1 MKTYLYGGPESLK
14 DATADDKAA
23 ASESE
28 RDFALKHCVDIRI
41 KINGQECYVYD
52 TNVNHSRSWD
62 ENFMPLISRTPI
74 ACFDFEEKADIEIV
88 IMGQMPDQVSVH
100 PLSYGIAPAVDKAQK
115 IISFSIKQPDT
126 YTVILNDSPERAIH
140 IFANVL
146 ETGIPDSEDK
156 NVVYYGPGEW
166 NVGTIAMQSGQTI
179 YISGG
184 AVLHGT
190 IYADHV
196 ENVTVIGRGILDGS
210 IYEGWKGQSDAARVP
225 LQFDHCKN
233 VVVKDIL
240 VLNSNAWV
248 CQGYDTTDMQISG
261 LKIISCR
268 PNGDGITLQSC
279 KRVEVK
285 HCFVRSWDDSLVIKN
300 YLGSS
305 EQIHF
310 SDIQLW
316 TDFAQSMEIGYET
329 NKGCMENSV
338 IRDIHFKDICVLHN
352 FHKPVISIHNA
363 DEALV
368 EDVIYENIVVEDA
381 QMGSGDGAVMPYLL
395 DFVISGTLGWATTE
409 KRGSIRNI
417 QLENVN
423 VMSGKFCG
431 SRIAGFDEEHLVS
444 QVTIAGLEI
453 LGETVTDPGTG
464 KFEIDEM
471 TTKDIMFR

>member
-1 MKTYLYGGPESLK
+1 MKTYLYEGPTSLK
-14 DATADDKAA
+14 DAAADDLAA
-23 ASESE
+23 ASEKD
-28 RDFALKHCVDIRI
+28 RDFALKHCVDIHI
-41 KINGQECYVYD
+41 KVNGQECYVYD
-52 TNVNHSRSWD
+52 TNVNHSRRWD
-62 ENFMPLISRTPI
+62 ENFMPLLSRTPI
-74 ACFDFEEKADIEIV
+74 TYFDFGEKADIEITV
-88 IMGQMPDQVSVH
+88 LGQLSDKVSVH
-100 PLSYGIAPAVDKAQK
+100 PLSYGITPIVNKGQNTITFSVDQA
-115 IISFSIKQPDT
+115 DA
-126 YTVILNDSPERAIH
+126 YTVMLNDSPERAIH
-140 IFANVL
+140 IFANPL
-146 ETGIPDSEDK
+146 ETEKPDLGDK

-166 NVGTIAMQSGQTI
+166 NVGTITMQSGQTI
-179 YISGG
+179 YISGS
-184 AVLHGT
+184 AVVHGT

-196 ENVTVIGRGILDGS
+196 ENVTVMGRGILDGS
-210 IYEGWKGQSDAARVP
+210 IYEGWKGQSDAAHVP

-248 CQGYDTTDMQISG
+248 CQGYDTEDMQISG
-261 LKIISCR
+261 LKVISCR

-300 YLGSS
+300 YLGNS
-305 EQIHF
+305 EQILF

-329 NKGCMENSV
+329 NKGCMEKSV
-338 IRDIHFKDICVLHN
+338 IRDIRFKDICVLHN

-368 EDVIYENIVVEDA
+368 EDVVFQNIVVEDA

-395 DFVISGTLGWATTE
+395 DFVISGELGWSTTE
-409 KRGSIRNI
+409 RRGNIRNI
-417 QLENVN
+417 RVENVN

-431 SRIAGFDEEHLVS
+431 SRIAGFDEDHLVS
-444 QVTIAGLEI
+444 QVTIEGLEI
-453 LGETVTDPGTG
+453 LGETVTDSETG
-464 KFEIDEM
+464 KFEIDAM

>member
-1 MKTYLYGGPESLK
+1 MKTYLYNGPDSLK
-14 DATADDKAA
+14 DATEDDLAS
-23 ASESE
+23 ASEKD
-28 RDFALKHCVDIRI
+28 RDFALKHCMDIHI
-41 KINGQECYVYD
+41 KVNGQECYVYD
-52 TNVNHSRSWD
+52 TNVNHSRRWD
-62 ENFMPLISRTPI
+62 ENFMPLLSRTPI
-74 ACFDFEEKADIEIV
+74 TYFDFGEKADIEITV
-88 IMGQMPDQVSVH
+88 SGQLSDKVSVH
-100 PLSYGIAPAVDKAQK
+100 PLSYGITPIVNKGQNTFTFSVDQA
-115 IISFSIKQPDT
+115 DA
-126 YTVILNDSPERAIH
+126 YTVMLNDSPERAIH
-140 IFANVL
+140 IFANPL
-146 ETGIPDSEDK
+146 ETEKPDLGDK

-166 NVGTIAMQSGQTI
+166 NVGTITMQSGQTI

-184 AVLHGT
+184 AVVHGT

-196 ENVTVIGRGILDGS
+196 ENVTVMGRGILDGS
-210 IYEGWKGQSDAARVP
+210 IYEGWKGQSDAAHVP

-248 CQGYDTTDMQISG
+248 CQGYDTEDMQISG
-261 LKIISCR
+261 LKVISCR

-300 YLGSS
+300 YLGNS
-305 EQIHF
+305 EQILF

-329 NKGCMENSV
+329 NKGCMEKSV
-338 IRDIHFKDICVLHN
+338 IRDIRFKDICVLHN

-368 EDVIYENIVVEDA
+368 EDVVFQNIVVEDA

-395 DFVISGTLGWATTE
+395 DFVISGELGWSTTE
-409 KRGSIRNI
+409 RRGNIRNI
-417 QLENVN
+417 RVENVN

-431 SRIAGFDEEHLVS
+431 SRIAGFDEDHLVS
-444 QVTIAGLEI
+444 QVTIEGLEI
-453 LGETVTDPGTG
+453 LGETVTDSETG
-464 KFEIDEM
+464 KFEIDAM

>member
-1 MKTYLYGGPESLK
+1 MKTYLYDGPESIQ
-14 DATADDKAA
+14 DAVADDLAA
-23 ASESE
+23 ASEND
-28 RDFALKHCVDIRI
+28 RDFALKHCVDVHI
-41 KINGQECYVYD
+41 KVNGQECYVYD
-52 TNVNHSRSWD
+52 TNVNHSRRWD
-62 ENFMPLISRTPI
+62 ENFMPLLSRTPV
-74 ACFDFEEKADIEIV
+74 AYFDFEEIADIEITV
-88 IMGQMPDQVSVH
+88 SGQLSDKVSVH
-100 PLSYGIAPAVDKAQK
+100 PLSYGITPIVNKGQNT
-115 IISFSIKQPDT
+115 ITFSVSQADT
-126 YTVILNDSPERAIH
+126 YTVMLNESPERAIH
-140 IFANVL
+140 IFANTS
-146 ETGIPDSEDK
+146 ETEKPDLRDK

-166 NVGTIAMQSGQTI
+166 NVGTVKMQSGQTI
-179 YISGG
+179 YIAGG
-184 AVLHGT
+184 AVVHGT
-190 IYADHV
+190 IYADHA
-196 ENVTVIGRGILDGS
+196 ENVTVMGHGILDGS
-210 IYEGWKGQSDAARVP
+210 IYEGWKGKSDAARVP
-225 LQFDHCKN
+225 LQFDHCKK

-248 CQGYDTTDMQISG
+248 CQGYDTEDMQISG

-300 YLGSS
+300 YLGNS

-338 IRDIHFKDICVLHN
+338 IRDISFKDICVLHN

-368 EDVIYENIVVEDA
+368 GDVIFQNIIVEDA

-395 DFVISGTLGWATTE
+395 DFVISGELGWSTTE
-409 KRGSIRNI
+409 KRGNIRHI
-417 QLENVN
+417 QVENVN
-423 VMSGKFCG
+423 VLSGKFCG

-453 LGETVTDPGTG
+453 LGEMVTDAETG
-464 KFEIDEM
+464 KFEIDEV
-471 TTKDIMFR
+471 TTKDIVFR

>member
-1 MKTYLYGGPESLK
+1 MKTYLYDGPESLK
-14 DATADDKAA
+14 DATEDDLIS
-23 ASESE
+23 ASEKD
-28 RDFALKHCVDIRI
+28 RDFALKHCVDIHI
-41 KINGQECYVYD
+41 KVNGQECYVYD
-52 TNVNHSRSWD
+52 TNVNHSRRWD
-62 ENFMPLISRTPI
+62 ENFMPLLSRTPVTY
-74 ACFDFEEKADIEIV
+74 FDFEEKADIEITV
-88 IMGQMPDQVSVH
+88 SGQLSDKVSVH
-100 PLSYGIAPAVDKAQK
+100 PLSYGITPSVNREQNTIIFSVDQA
-115 IISFSIKQPDT
+115 DT
-126 YTVILNDSPERAIH
+126 YTVMLNDSPERAIH
-140 IFANVL
+140 IFANSL
-146 ETGIPDSEDK
+146 ETEKPDLGDK
-156 NVVYYGPGEW
+156 NVVYYGLGEW
-166 NVGTIAMQSGQTI
+166 NAGTIRMQSGQTI

-184 AVLHGT
+184 AVVHGT

-210 IYEGWKGQSDAARVP
+210 IYEGWKGQSDAAHVP

-248 CQGYDTTDMQISG
+248 CQGYDTEDMQISG

-300 YLGSS
+300 YLGNS
-305 EQIHF
+305 EQIYF
-310 SDIQLW
+310 SGIQLW

-329 NKGCMENSV
+329 NKGRMENSV
-338 IRDIHFKDICVLHN
+338 IRDIRFEDICVLHN

-368 EDVIYENIVVEDA
+368 EDVIFRNIVVEDA
-381 QMGSGDGAVMPYLL
+381 QMGNGDGAVMPYLL
-395 DFVISGTLGWATTE
+395 DFVISGELGWSTTE
-409 KRGSIRNI
+409 KRGNIRNI
-417 QLENVN
+417 RVENVN
-423 VMSGKFCG
+423 VISGKFCG

-444 QVTIAGLEI
+444 QVTIEGLEI
-453 LGETVTDPGTG
+453 LGEAVTDSETG

-471 TTKDIMFR
+471 TTKDIVFR